1 MANHLTISKR
11 TVVKAAGLGALASGL
26 LLFAPAGMASADNGL
41 QNLVNFGNHQ
51 LQGIVGAGNH
61 ALQANV
67 AAGNHALQD
76 NVAAGNHAAQYF
88 VGQGNSFVQFAVQG
102 LLGK

>member
-11 TVVKAAGLGALASGL
+11 TAVKAAGLGAIAGGL
-26 LLFAPAGMASADNGL
+26 MLFAPAGMASADGL
-41 QNLVNFGNHQ
+41 QDLVNFGNHQ
-51 LQGIVGAGNH
+51 LQGVVG
-61 ALQANV
+61 
-67 AAGNHALQD
+67 AGNHALQD
-76 NVAAGNHAAQYF
+76 NVAAGNHALQDNVGAGNKAAQYF